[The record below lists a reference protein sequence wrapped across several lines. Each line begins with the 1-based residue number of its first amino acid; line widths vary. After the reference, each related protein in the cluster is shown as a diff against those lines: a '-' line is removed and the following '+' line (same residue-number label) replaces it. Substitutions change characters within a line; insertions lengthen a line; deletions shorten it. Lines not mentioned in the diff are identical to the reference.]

1 MSSGPHTLRDWMVVS
16 ALASTYWF
24 SLIHEKL
31 AKRIKAV
38 KTLYFPLWIIGGRV
52 FDHFQ
57 GKT

>member
-1 MSSGPHTLRDWMVVS
+1 MVVS

-38 KTLYFPLWIIGGRV
+38 KILYFPLWIIGGRV